1 MNYIKQIFK
10 IRTFIVILIGLML
23 TGMIFGAIRIST
35 VAQSDS
41 KGKLVIAVKEG
52 PEWLHAFRVMM
63 VAKVKNPPQMA
74 FWLEDTTGNFVA
86 TIYVTHRTAIQDW
99 RAAPFQKKETLRRP
113 SSLPIWTHKHQRGGV
128 QAQTVCAGCH
138 DWHKEPKKPDSD
150 NNPIAAI
157 TGATPKASFVKEWL
171 IPAGLQAGTYV
182 VHAEINHSKDFN
194 ASFPEPAKETDPNY
208 SGGSWGSGQPS
219 LLWSGRIKI
228 GEQPSRCQL
237 QLAGHGQPAGKDG
250 SVTTDLASLSSAL
263 NIVESIQLSYV
274 PEPLR

>member
-1 MNYIKQIFK
+1 MYHIKQAFK
-10 IRTFIVILIGLML
+10 SRTLLLIILGLML
-23 TGMIFGAIRIST
+23 TSMIFGAIRIST
-35 VAQSDS
+35 IAQSDS
-41 KGKLVIAVKEG
+41 KGRLVISVKEG

-99 RAAPFQKKETLRRP
+99 RAAPFQKKETIRRP
-113 SSLPIWTHKHQRGGV
+113 SSLPIWIHKHQTGGV
-128 QAQTVCAGCH
+128 QAQTVCASCH
-138 DWHKEPKKPDSD
+138 DWHKGPKKPDID
-150 NNPIAAI
+150 NDPIAAI
-157 TGATPKASFVKEWL
+157 TGATPKASFVKEWR
-171 IPAGLQAGTYV
+171 IPAELKAGAFI

-228 GEQPSRCQL
+228 GEQPTSGKL
-237 QLAGHGQPAGKDG
+237 KLVGHGQPAGKDG
-250 SVTTDLASLSSAL
+250 SVTSDLSSLSSAL
-263 NIVESIQLSYV
+263 NIVQSIRMSYV